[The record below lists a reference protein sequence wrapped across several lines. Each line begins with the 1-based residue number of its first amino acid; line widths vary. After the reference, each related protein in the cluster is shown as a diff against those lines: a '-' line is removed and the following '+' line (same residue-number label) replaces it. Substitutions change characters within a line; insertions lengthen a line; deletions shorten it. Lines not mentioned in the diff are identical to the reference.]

1 VQGIAG
7 GAFEP
12 ASIHAVITLEV
23 ADDRFDGLTSPKGL
37 ALVLGQGFEL
47 APVNDLDIGIVLI
60 DPAVAEI
67 DVDRF
72 RGRRDAFEQDRGLF
86 KLCVEG
92 VSIVGIPG
100 KVRAPTMSECEWV
113 VASPVLTPNS

>member
-1 VQGIAG
+1 VQGITG

-23 ADDRFDGLTSPKGL
+23 ADDRFDGLTPLEGL

-47 APVNDLDIGIVLI
+47 APVNDLDVGVVLI
-60 DPAVAEI
+60 DPTVAEI

-72 RGRRDAFEQDRGLF
+72 GGRGDAFEQDGGLF
-86 KLCVEG
+86 KLFIEG
-92 VSIVGIPG
+92 VAIVGIAGKGPG
-100 KVRAPTMSECEWV
+100 TDDE
-113 VASPVLTPNS
+113 

>member
-1 VQGIAG
+1 MTGSMALT
-7 GAFEP
+7 P
-12 ASIHAVITLEV
+12 LE
-23 ADDRFDGLTSPKGL
+23 GW

-47 APVNDLDIGIVLI
+47 APVIDLDVGIVLI

-72 RGRRDAFEQDRGLF
+72 RGSAMPSSR
-86 KLCVEG
+86 
-92 VSIVGIPG
+92 IVACSSCALRVCGSKGFPG

>member
-1 VQGIAG
+1 MQGIAG

-23 ADDRFDGLTSPKGL
+23 ADDRFDGLTPLEGL

-47 APVNDLDIGIVLI
+47 APVIDLDVGIVLI

-72 RGRRDAFEQDRGLF
+72 RGRRDAFEQVRGLF

-92 VSIVGIPG
+92 ESFVGIPG
-100 KVRAPTMSECEWV
+100 KGPGTDDE
-113 VASPVLTPNS
+113 

>member
-1 VQGIAG
+1 MQGIAG

-23 ADDRFDGLTSPKGL
+23 ADDRFDGLTPLEGL

-47 APVNDLDIGIVLI
+47 APVIDLDVGIVLI

-72 RGRRDAFEQDRGLF
+72 RGSAMPEQDRGLF

-92 VSIVGIPG
+92 VSIEGIPG
-100 KVRAPTMSECEWV
+100 KGPGTDDQ
-113 VASPVLTPNS
+113 